1 MDIEMIPN
9 DTVEV
14 VDDNEELTK
23 DMEVINK
30 GIYNVRQDITLNPN
44 NISMYKD
51 ILEAQYDI
59 ELKDEDILE
68 INYDSIFVY
77 NEDINMDMLLEGL
90 IDPSFKYLN
99 NTNNVEEKNQ
109 SRFIVYILSSSSN
122 NESLVARCIND
133 LFNYPGRVLISLSRR
148 DNINIFNEEEL
159 NQYITVAGIVE
170 SRGGKS
176 FLTINDLTK
185 YINERRI

>member
-14 VDDNEELTK
+14 VDNNEELTK
-23 DMEVINK
+23 DIEEVNK

-68 INYDSIFVY
+68 INYDSIFIY
-77 NEDINMDMLLEGL
+77 NEDINMDILLEGL

-99 NTNNVEEKNQ
+99 NTSNVEEKKQ
-109 SRFIVYILSSSSN
+109 ILPN
-122 NESLVARCIND
+122 KRLK
-133 LFNYPGRVLISLSRR
+133 SLS
-148 DNINIFNEEEL
+148 IIL
-159 NQYITVAGIVE
+159 HY
-170 SRGGKS
+170 
-176 FLTINDLTK
+176 L
-185 YINERRI
+185 

>member
-9 DTVEV
+9 DTVDI
-14 VDDNEELTK
+14 VDDNEEITK
-23 DMEVINK
+23 DIEEVNK

-77 NEDINMDMLLEGL
+77 NEDINMDTLLEGL

-109 SRFIVYILSSSSN
+109 SRFIVYVLSSSSN
-122 NESLVARCIND
+122 NESIVARCIND